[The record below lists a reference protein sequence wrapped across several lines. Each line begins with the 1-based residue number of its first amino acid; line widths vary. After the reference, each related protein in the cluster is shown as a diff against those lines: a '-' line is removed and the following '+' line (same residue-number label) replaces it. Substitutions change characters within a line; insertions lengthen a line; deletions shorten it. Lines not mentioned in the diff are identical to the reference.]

1 MLLPFELDPE
11 IIQHIIHSQAGS
23 IGKAI
28 IELVM
33 NSVDADATALR
44 LTMTKEGF
52 HCADDGRGFA
62 SRNDVLRYFGRFGT
76 PHQEGDATYGR
87 FRLGR
92 GQIMAHAKTRWAS
105 NDWQMTVDTRSM
117 GYNYDLDDLEHGAPG
132 CSIEGT
138 WYEPLNDLELMS
150 AVQEIR
156 DLVRY
161 TRISVELN
169 GRLITRDP
177 ATEKWDFEDE
187 YAYYRAKEEGAV
199 SIYNQGV
206 LVRHDSSHLWGAG
219 GLIVT
224 KRAIALN
231 VSRSEILRKTCP
243 VWKAIAKV
251 FGPLAD
257 KVSGELGGRRKTEAR
272 RARSALSLLSGAAD
286 VGKIFCHEE
295 VITVLPGKRHITLMD
310 FINKAFREHNGTYT
324 VVLKGSDIPKGEG
337 IAGQRIIQV
346 LHPQTLDRFGCH
358 SVEDFEDV
366 LERVIANA
374 RPAVSHWYRELKVP
388 QCAAFATVKKA
399 YVERTSIVD
408 EKKALDKETRRA
420 WIALRWCLQHYA
432 GACVGAERW
441 KDGTVR
447 HSKDLLAVLL
457 GESNTSEA
465 WTDGKTYLAINRSI
479 VQRLK
484 SDPMKTAAYI
494 FGLVEHEVAHQGDSM
509 ACGHD
514 EAFYQRFHD
523 ISLRMAPERQRFMH
537 KWLMKYTTS
546 MEMEGKR
553 ATGNAWGELHLVRR
567 VGTGRMKRGLS
578 DAIEDDSADPI
589 VSTPVP
595 EQDMALL
602 SRINAG
608 LIDKGVCPPPPDWN
622 RVIEQAKADQVANSE
637 RLKERLQAQREAQN
651 AEYAALELQIEKAKP
666 EVARILDMPL
676 ADIPAGALNYLA
688 HLLATGGDEQEIR
701 TEWECQFGQPDFD
714 DDPYDYFTEEELAEE
729 QARSDQFNQEQLA
742 AEQDDDPRRKL
753 AKDYHGMVEP
763 GETWWMLERNAAS
776 AGFWRVEDY
785 LKWRHADQLL
795 LDNSSGCCAHK

>member
-1 MLLPFELDPE
+1 
-11 IIQHIIHSQAGS
+11 
-23 IGKAI
+23 
-28 IELVM
+28 
-33 NSVDADATALR
+33 
-44 LTMTKEGF
+44 
-52 HCADDGRGFA
+52 
-62 SRNDVLRYFGRFGT
+62 
-76 PHQEGDATYGR
+76 
-87 FRLGR
+87 
-92 GQIMAHAKTRWAS
+92 
-105 NDWQMTVDTRSM
+105 
-117 GYNYDLDDLEHGAPG
+117 
-132 CSIEGT
+132 
-138 WYEPLNDLELMS
+138 MS

-169 GRLITRDP
+169 GRVITRDP

-224 KRAIALN
+224 KQAIALN

-310 FINKAFREHNGTYT
+310 FIGKAFREHKGTYT

-374 RPAVSHWYRELKVP
+374 RPAVSHWYRDLKVP

-447 HSKDLLAVLL
+447 HSKDRLDVLL

-465 WTDGKTYLAINRSI
+465 WTDGKTYLAINRTI

-484 SDPMKTAAYI
+484 SEPMKTAAYI
-494 FGLVEHEVAHQGDSM
+494 FGLVEHEVAHQGDSL

-578 DAIEDDSADPI
+578 DAIEDDSEDPI

-595 EQDMALL
+595 EQDMVLL

-637 RLKERLQAQREAQN
+637 RLRAKREADE
-651 AEYAALELQIEKAKP
+651 AEYERISQALDEATEKAKP

-676 ADIPAGALNYLA
+676 ADIPAGALDYLG
-688 HLLATGGDEQEIR
+688 HLLATGSDKQEIR
-701 TEWECQFGQPDFD
+701 SEWECQF
-714 DDPYDYFTEEELAEE
+714 AEPE
-729 QARSDQFNQEQLA
+729 DIPAAALEYLLTTGGDAQEMRSEDQANLEQLA
-742 AEQDDDPRRKL
+742 ADQADDPRRKL
-753 AKDYHGMVEP
+753 AKEYHVMVEP
-763 GETWWMLERNAAS
+763 GETWWVLERNAAA

-785 LKWRHADQLL
+785 LKWRHADQQL
-795 LDNSSGCCAHK
+795 LDNSSECCANK

>member
-1 MLLPFELDPE
+1 
-11 IIQHIIHSQAGS
+11 
-23 IGKAI
+23 
-28 IELVM
+28 
-33 NSVDADATALR
+33 
-44 LTMTKEGF
+44 MTK
-52 HCADDGRGFA
+52 
-62 SRNDVLRYFGRFGT
+62 
-76 PHQEGDATYGR
+76 Q
-87 FRLGR
+87 
-92 GQIMAHAKTRWAS
+92 
-105 NDWQMTVDTRSM
+105 
-117 GYNYDLDDLEHGAPG
+117 
-132 CSIEGT
+132 
-138 WYEPLNDLELMS
+138 
-150 AVQEIR
+150 
-156 DLVRY
+156 
-161 TRISVELN
+161 
-169 GRLITRDP
+169 
-177 ATEKWDFEDE
+177 
-187 YAYYRAKEEGAV
+187 
-199 SIYNQGV
+199 
-206 LVRHDSSHLWGAG
+206 
-219 GLIVT
+219 
-224 KRAIALN
+224 AIALN

-286 VGKIFCHEE
+286 VAKIFCHEE

-310 FINKAFREHNGTYT
+310 FINKAFREHKGTYT

-388 QCAAFATVKKA
+388 QCAAFSTVKKA

-447 HSKDLLAVLL
+447 HSKDLLDVLL

-465 WTDGKTYLAINRSI
+465 WTDGKTYLAINRPI

-484 SDPMKTAAYI
+484 SEPMKTAAYI
-494 FGLVEHEVAHQGDSM
+494 FGLVEHEVAHQGDSL

-546 MEMEGKR
+546 MEMEGPR

-608 LIDKGVCPPPPDWN
+608 LIDKGVCPPPPDWS

-637 RLKERLQAQREAQN
+637 RLRAKREADE
-651 AEYAALELQIEKAKP
+651 AEYERISQALDEATEKAKP

-676 ADIPAGALNYLA
+676 ADIPAEVLDYLS
-688 HLLATGGDEQEIR
+688 HLLATGSDEQEIR
-701 TEWECQFGQPDFD
+701 SEWEFQF
-714 DDPYDYFTEEELAEE
+714 AEPE
-729 QARSDQFNQEQLA
+729 DIPAAALEYLLTTGGDAQEMRSEDQANLEQLA
-742 AEQDDDPRRKL
+742 ADQADDPRCKL
-753 AKDYHGMVEP
+753 AKEYHGMVEP
-763 GETWWMLERNAAS
+763 GETWWVLERNAAA

-785 LKWRHADQLL
+785 LKWRHADQQL
-795 LDNSSGCCAHK
+795 LDNSSEGCANK

>member
-1 MLLPFELDPE
+1 
-11 IIQHIIHSQAGS
+11 
-23 IGKAI
+23 
-28 IELVM
+28 
-33 NSVDADATALR
+33 
-44 LTMTKEGF
+44 
-52 HCADDGRGFA
+52 
-62 SRNDVLRYFGRFGT
+62 
-76 PHQEGDATYGR
+76 
-87 FRLGR
+87 
-92 GQIMAHAKTRWAS
+92 TRWAS

-117 GYNYDLDDLEHGAPG
+117 GYNYELDDLEHGAPG

-286 VGKIFCHEE
+286 VAKIFCHEE
-295 VITVLPGKRHITLMD
+295 VITVLPGKRHITLKD
-310 FINKAFREHNGTYT
+310 FIDKAFREHKGTYT

-447 HSKDLLAVLL
+447 HNKDRLDVLL

-484 SDPMKTAAYI
+484 SEPMKTAAYI

-546 MEMEGKR
+546 LEMEGRR

-608 LIDKGVCPPPPDWN
+608 LIDKGVCPPPPDWS

-637 RLKERLQAQREAQN
+637 RLRAKREADE
-651 AEYAALELQIEKAKP
+651 AEYERISKALDEATEKAKP

-676 ADIPAGALNYLA
+676 ADIPAGALDYLA
-688 HLLATGGDEQEIR
+688 HLLATGSDEQEIR
-701 TEWECQFGQPDFD
+701 SEWECQF
-714 DDPYDYFTEEELAEE
+714 AEPE
-729 QARSDQFNQEQLA
+729 DIPAAALEYLLTTGGDAQEMRSEDQANLEQLA
-742 AEQDDDPRRKL
+742 ADQADDPRRKL
-753 AKDYHGMVEP
+753 NQEYHGMVEP
-763 GETWWMLERNAAS
+763 GETWWVLERNAAA

-785 LKWRHADQLL
+785 LKWR
-795 LDNSSGCCAHK
+795 

>member
-1 MLLPFELDPE
+1 
-11 IIQHIIHSQAGS
+11 
-23 IGKAI
+23 
-28 IELVM
+28 
-33 NSVDADATALR
+33 
-44 LTMTKEGF
+44 
-52 HCADDGRGFA
+52 
-62 SRNDVLRYFGRFGT
+62 
-76 PHQEGDATYGR
+76 
-87 FRLGR
+87 
-92 GQIMAHAKTRWAS
+92 
-105 NDWQMTVDTRSM
+105 
-117 GYNYDLDDLEHGAPG
+117 
-132 CSIEGT
+132 
-138 WYEPLNDLELMS
+138 
-150 AVQEIR
+150 
-156 DLVRY
+156 Y

-224 KRAIALN
+224 KQAIALN

-286 VGKIFCHEE
+286 VAKIFCHEE

-310 FINKAFREHNGTYT
+310 FINKAFREHKGTYT

-388 QCAAFATVKKA
+388 QCAAFSTVKKA

-447 HSKDLLAVLL
+447 HSKDLLDVLL

-465 WTDGKTYLAINRSI
+465 WTDGKTYLAINRPI

-484 SDPMKTAAYI
+484 SEPMKTAAYI
-494 FGLVEHEVAHQGDSM
+494 FGLVEHEVAHQGDSL

-546 MEMEGKR
+546 MEMEGPR

-608 LIDKGVCPPPPDWN
+608 LIDKGVCPPPPDWS

-637 RLKERLQAQREAQN
+637 RLRAKREADE
-651 AEYAALELQIEKAKP
+651 AEYERISQALDEATEKAKP

-676 ADIPAGALNYLA
+676 ADIPAEVLDYLS
-688 HLLATGGDEQEIR
+688 HLLATGSDEQEIR
-701 TEWECQFGQPDFD
+701 SEWEFQF
-714 DDPYDYFTEEELAEE
+714 AEPE
-729 QARSDQFNQEQLA
+729 DIPAAALEYLLTTGGDAQEMRSEDQANLEQLA
-742 AEQDDDPRRKL
+742 ADQADDPRCKL
-753 AKDYHGMVEP
+753 AKEYHGMVEP
-763 GETWWMLERNAAS
+763 GETWWVLERNAAA

-785 LKWRHADQLL
+785 LKWRHADQQL
-795 LDNSSGCCAHK
+795 LDNSSEGCANK